1 MRELLRRLISFV
13 VVMNLKLFTFVT
25 KRPRARV
32 LVSNEKGQ
40 ILLLR
45 AYISH
50 GKWTLPGGALN
61 RGETAAQAAR
71 RELHEETGITA
82 DVNDLTYLATLAKP
96 EYDIPFTAP
105 VYALRVMATA
115 LPERLFSPRE
125 VQEIAWFDRDALPT
139 PLSDTVTHALE
150 LERRALQESQ

>member
-61 RGETAAQAAR
+61 RKESAVAAAK
-71 RELHEETGITA
+71 RELHEETGIIA
-82 DVNDLTYLATLAKP
+82 DTNELMYLATLSRP
-96 EYDIPFTAP
+96 DYDIPFTAP
-105 VYALRVMATA
+105 VYALHVKAAA
-115 LPERLFSPRE
+115 LPERIFSPRE
-125 VQEIAWFDRDALPT
+125 VQEIGWFNRSELPA
-139 PLSDTVTHALE
+139 PLSGTVIAALE
-150 LERRALQESQ
+150 LERRALQERQ